1 MNSTI
6 IDKLNSIITNNK
18 LTHAYLFEVNNYDD
32 DFKVIL
38 NFVKMI
44 LSNTTYDEVINSDI
58 NYFKQI
64 DDNKYIDL
72 FIVEPDGNNIKKNQM
87 IDLMTEFND
96 KSFLNNKRI
105 YIIKECDKLNASSAN
120 TILKFLEE
128 PNDNIIGILL
138 TDNRYRVID
147 TVLSRCQIYSFDSND
162 TFDGTEEYTDLF
174 DFIFNIKKK
183 INDYDLIF
191 NKYFVDKTK
200 SIDNIKYIQNILI
213 NYLDNKENDYKF
225 IKDIDYNTISNIILV
240 LEKEKTKLEFNV
252 NQKLWFEDLL
262 VSLLEVLE

>member
-1 MNSTI
+1 MNNTI

-44 LSNTTYDEVINSDI
+44 LSNMTYDEVINSDI

-147 TVLSRCQIYSFDSND
+147 TVLSRCQIYSFDNND
-162 TFDGTEEYTDLF
+162 TLIGTEEYDDLF
-174 DFIFNIKKK
+174 EFIFNIKKK

>member
-44 LSNTTYDEVINSDI
+44 LSNMTYDEVINSDI

>member
-1 MNSTI
+1 MNNTI

-44 LSNTTYDEVINSDI
+44 LSNMTYDEVINSDI

-240 LEKEKTKLEFNV
+240 F
-252 NQKLWFEDLL
+252 
-262 VSLLEVLE
+262 

>member
-1 MNSTI
+1 MNNTI

-44 LSNTTYDEVINSDI
+44 LSNMTYDEVINSDI

-120 TILKFLEE
+120 TILMFLEE

>member
-1 MNSTI
+1 MNNTI

-44 LSNTTYDEVINSDI
+44 LSNMIYDEVINSDI

-147 TVLSRCQIYSFDSND
+147 TVLSRCQIYSFNNND
-162 TFDGTEEYTDLF
+162 TLVGTEEYDDLF

>member
-1 MNSTI
+1 MNNTI

-44 LSNTTYDEVINSDI
+44 LSNMTYDEVINSDI

-64 DDNKYIDL
+64 DVNKYIDL

-147 TVLSRCQIYSFDSND
+147 TVLSRCQIYSFNNND
-162 TFDGTEEYTDLF
+162 TLVGTEEYDDLF
-174 DFIFNIKKK
+174 EFIFNIKKK

>member
-1 MNSTI
+1 MNNII
-6 IDKLNSIITNNK
+6 IDKLNIIITNNNI
-18 LTHAYLFEVNNYDD
+18 THAYLFELNNYDE

-44 LSNTTYDEVINSDI
+44 LSNMTYDEVINSDI

-147 TVLSRCQIYSFDSND
+147 TVLSRCQIYSFDNND
-162 TFDGTEEYTDLF
+162 TLIGTEEYDDLF
-174 DFIFNIKKK
+174 EFIFNIKKK

-262 VSLLEVLE
+262 GSLLEDLE

>member
-1 MNSTI
+1 MNNTI

-44 LSNTTYDEVINSDI
+44 LSNMTYDEVINSDI

-147 TVLSRCQIYSFDSND
+147 TVLSRCQIYSFNNND
-162 TFDGTEEYTDLF
+162 TLVGTEEYDDLF
-174 DFIFNIKKK
+174 EFIFNIKKK

>member
-44 LSNTTYDEVINSDI
+44 LSNMTYDEVINSDI
-58 NYFKQI
+58 NSFKQI

>member
-1 MNSTI
+1 MNNTI

-44 LSNTTYDEVINSDI
+44 LSNMTYDEVINSDI

-105 YIIKECDKLNASSAN
+105 YIIKECDKLNASSNFVVLFASQKFGFKAPLFSVPVYAQLVKRFN
-120 TILKFLEE
+120 LAIVPYAPIVYKLKSFLTVVAW
-128 PNDNIIGILL
+128 PSTVSVLCN
-138 TDNRYRVID
+138 NR
-147 TVLSRCQIYSFDSND
+147 
-162 TFDGTEEYTDLF
+162 DL
-174 DFIFNIKKK
+174 
-183 INDYDLIF
+183 
-191 NKYFVDKTK
+191 
-200 SIDNIKYIQNILI
+200 
-213 NYLDNKENDYKF
+213 
-225 IKDIDYNTISNIILV
+225 
-240 LEKEKTKLEFNV
+240 
-252 NQKLWFEDLL
+252 
-262 VSLLEVLE
+262 

>member
-1 MNSTI
+1 MYDSI
-6 IDKLNSIITNNK
+6 IDKLNSQIVNK
-18 LTHAYLFEVNNYDD
+18 KTAHAYLFEVNNYDD

-44 LSNTTYDEVINSDI
+44 LSNMTYDEVINSDI
-58 NYFKQI
+58 NSFKQI

>member
-44 LSNTTYDEVINSDI
+44 LSNMTYDEVINSDI

-162 TFDGTEEYTDLF
+162 KFDGTEEYTDLF

>member
-6 IDKLNSIITNNK
+6 IDKLNSIITNNN
-18 LTHAYLFEVNNYDD
+18 LTHAYLFELNNYDE

-44 LSNTTYDEVINSDI
+44 LSNMTYDEVINSDI

>member
-44 LSNTTYDEVINSDI
+44 LSNMTYDEVINSDI

-147 TVLSRCQIYSFDSND
+147 TVLSRCQIYSFNNND
-162 TFDGTEEYTDLF
+162 TLVGIEEYDDLF
-174 DFIFNIKKK
+174 EFVFNIKKK

>member
-1 MNSTI
+1 MNNTI

-44 LSNTTYDEVINSDI
+44 LSNMTYDEVINSDI

-64 DDNKYIDL
+64 DYNKYIDL

>member
-1 MNSTI
+1 M
-6 IDKLNSIITNNK
+6 
-18 LTHAYLFEVNNYDD
+18 FE
-32 DFKVIL
+32 
-38 NFVKMI
+38 FV
-44 LSNTTYDEVINSDI
+44 
-58 NYFKQI
+58 
-64 DDNKYIDL
+64 
-72 FIVEPDGNNIKKNQM
+72 
-87 IDLMTEFND
+87 
-96 KSFLNNKRI
+96 
-105 YIIKECDKLNASSAN
+105 
-120 TILKFLEE
+120 
-128 PNDNIIGILL
+128 
-138 TDNRYRVID
+138 
-147 TVLSRCQIYSFDSND
+147 
-162 TFDGTEEYTDLF
+162 
-174 DFIFNIKKK
+174 FNIKKK

>member
-1 MNSTI
+1 MNNTI

-44 LSNTTYDEVINSDI
+44 LSNMTYDEVINSDI

-183 INDYDLIF
+183 INDYDLLF

>member
-1 MNSTI
+1 MNNTI

-44 LSNTTYDEVINSDI
+44 LSNMTYDEVINSDI
-58 NYFKQI
+58 NYFKKI

-147 TVLSRCQIYSFDSND
+147 TVLSRCQIYSFNNND
-162 TFDGTEEYTDLF
+162 TLVGIEEYDDLF
-174 DFIFNIKKK
+174 EFVFNIKKK

>member
-44 LSNTTYDEVINSDI
+44 LSNMTYEEVINSDI

-64 DDNKYIDL
+64 DDNNYIDL

-138 TDNRYRVID
+138 TNNRYRVID
-147 TVLSRCQIYSFDSND
+147 TVLSRCQIYSFNNND
-162 TFDGTEEYTDLF
+162 TLTGIEEYNDLI
-174 DFIFNIKKK
+174 DFLFNIKKK
-183 INDYDLIF
+183 ITDYDVIF
-191 NKYFVDKTK
+191 NKYFVDKAK
-200 SIDNIKYIQNILI
+200 SIDNIKYVQNVLI
-213 NYLDNKENDYKF
+213 NCLDNKENDYKV

-240 LEKEKTKLEFNV
+240 LEKEKTILEFNV
-252 NQKLWFEDLL
+252 NQKLWFEDLI
-262 VSLLEVLE
+262 VNLLEVLE

>member
-1 MNSTI
+1 MNNTI

-44 LSNTTYDEVINSDI
+44 LSNMTYDEVINSDI